1 MKINS
6 IEALREL
13 YDLPKGRA
21 KDKVLTVL
29 EKHAIHFIKNAPFLV
44 MSTYS
49 KLGQVD
55 ASPRGGHSGF
65 VSIVNESKL
74 IIPDAIGNNRL
85 DSITNIIETGRIGL
99 LFLIPGIN
107 ETLRLNGSAYL
118 STHADYLQLFSS
130 EMHTPKACIVVT
142 VEEVFLHCAKAFMRS
157 KLWDPS
163 LFVDRN
169 TFPSMG
175 KMLKDQLGMAG
186 DPETRAAM
194 EKRYLLDL

>member
-1 MKINS
+1 
-6 IEALREL
+6 
-13 YDLPKGRA
+13 
-21 KDKVLTVL
+21 
-29 EKHAIHFIKNAPFLV
+29 

-55 ASPRGGHSGF
+55 ASPRGGHSGI

-74 IIPDAIGNNRL
+74 IIPDAIGNNRF

-130 EMHTPKACIVVT
+130 EKHTPKACIVVT

-163 LFVDRN
+163 LFVDHN

-186 DPETRAAM
+186 DPETREAM
-194 EKRYLLDL
+194 EKRYLSDL